1 MTSFREPFHTH
12 LWSLL
17 SMLELQGCGSLK
29 CCNAIGFG
37 NVHCI
42 LLLGSSD
49 QIKSVHTSY

>member
-49 QIKSVHTSY
+49 QIKSAHTSY